1 MKKTRWI
8 IILFILLSQFKFI
21 YSQTTHIRGKV
32 SDTNKKPLEYFT
44 ATILTP
50 SDSSIIIGGAFIDG
64 IFEFPKIE
72 QNKCY
77 LQISC
82 VGYQTVTRQIDLS
95 ENNSIDIGTVQMK
108 NLELDEVTVFAKRP
122 TFRQVEGRLLID
134 VKGTA
139 LSEAGDIFDAL
150 KRSPGLIV
158 DNNNNIIVFGKGTPI
173 VFINEKEVQNQA
185 EIESLQSDDI
195 VSIEID
201 RNPSAEYSASRN
213 AVVRIKTKRITNDKI
228 SLQIYNRNY
237 FARKFSAQSGLQLAS
252 KINKTTASINYEYRD
267 FKSKNYEDAY
277 EINTQSEY
285 TISNNNS
292 TTRLPKTKTHNLFF
306 SLNQEINAKN
316 NIGFQYSYISTNQKQ
331 DSDSKQTINKT
342 NDGVTNRNI
351 LKDRDVDKNLH
362 IYNLNYQYDID
373 STSSLSVIG
382 DYTRS
387 ANHSTEDIGEANI
400 TNNSNLKSLIDNQND
415 YKIYSGKI
423 DFKTCLLQSINL
435 QTGVK
440 ASKVTNNGKVTS
452 VNQITTTENYQIND
466 KIDDRISAAYFNL
479 EPKLNNFKLEAG
491 FRYEYTDTKISSNE
505 KTVLDSTYGHW
516 FPSVLINKE
525 FSDYVNVTL
534 SYAKKIDRPSFNEL
548 STDITYFDALS
559 YSTGNPKIKPT
570 ISHNLDLS
578 FGLFKN
584 LSVNFAY
591 KYEKNARIQSAVSD
605 DVNPDIVKYTPVNI
619 KQAEYMYLNI
629 NYNYSGKKLNSTFSL
644 GGEKP
649 FIEIPYLEGVRKI
662 RQSSWYFQTNNDYS
676 ITSRTSIFANYL
688 YSSSSKDL
696 MTHFES
702 SSKLSVGVNT
712 SFFSKKLNVAIM
724 ANDIFN
730 TSDNSWEDKFGNI
743 VAGSAPDFDNSWV
756 RFSIKYNLYD
766 FKGGVKKKSA
776 SESELNRL

>member
-1 MKKTRWI
+1 MHRYL
-8 IILFILLSQFKFI
+8 LFLLFTF
-21 YSQTTHIRGKV
+21 QTLTSHSSNLKGKV
-32 SDTNKKPLEYFT
+32 INDQAISLEYFT
-44 ATILTP
+44 VAILLP
-50 SDSSIIIGGAFIDG
+50 QDSSIIIGGAFVDG
-64 IFEFPKIE
+64 YFEFEDLKVDQCLI
-72 QNKCY
+72 
-77 LQISC
+77 QISC
-82 VGYQTVTRQIDLS
+82 VGYQTVTQNIDFS
-95 ENNSIDIGTVQMK
+95 AINSIDIGTIQMK
-108 NLELDEVTVFAKRP
+108 NLELNEITVFAKRP

-139 LSEAGDIFDAL
+139 LSEAGDLFDAL
-150 KRSPGLIV
+150 KRSPGLVV
-158 DNNNNIIVFGKGTPI
+158 DNNNNITVSGKGTPI
-173 VFINEKEVQNQA
+173 VFINNREIQNKA
-185 EIESLQSDDI
+185 EIEALQSDDI
-195 VSIEID
+195 MSIEID
-201 RNPSAEYSASRN
+201 RNPSAEYSASGN
-213 AVVRIKTKRITNDKI
+213 AVVRIKTRKITNDKI
-228 SLQIYNRNY
+228 NLQIYNQNY
-237 FARKFSAQSGLQLAS
+237 FARKNSTLNGVQLNN
-252 KINKTTASINYEYRD
+252 KINKTTASINYSYKY
-267 FKSKNYEDAY
+267 FKSKNFEDAY

-285 TISNNNS
+285 TIANNNF
-292 TTRLPKTKTHNLFF
+292 TVRFPKTKTHNLFL
-306 SLNQEINAKN
+306 SLNQEITAKN

-342 NDGVTNRNI
+342 NNGVTNRNI
-351 LKDRDVDKNLH
+351 LKLRDVAKDLH

-382 DYTRS
+382 DYTRYV
-387 ANHSTEDIGEANI
+387 NHSTEDIGEKNI
-400 TNNSNLKSLIDNQND
+400 TNNLSLKSLIDNQND
-415 YKIYSGKI
+415 YTIYSGKI

-591 KYEKNARIQSAVSD
+591 SYEKNARILSAVSD
-605 DVNPDIVKYTPVNI
+605 NANPDIVKYTPVNI
-619 KQAEYMYLNI
+619 SQAEYLNLNI
-629 NYNYSGKKLNSTFSL
+629 DYNYSGKNLNSTFSF
-644 GGEKP
+644 GGKKP
-649 FIEIPYLEGVRKI
+649 FIEIPYMDELRKI
-662 RQSSWYFQTNNDYS
+662 RNSSWYFQTNNDYS

-688 YSSSSKDL
+688 YNSSSKDL

-712 SFFSKKLNVAIM
+712 SFFSKKLNIAIM

-730 TSDNSWEDKFGNI
+730 TSDNSWEDRYGNI
-743 VAGSAPDFDNSWV
+743 VAGSIPDQDNSWI
-756 RFSIKYNLYD
+756 RFSIKYNFNN
-766 FKGGVKKKSA
+766 FKGGLKKKSA

>member
-1 MKKTRWI
+1 MHRYL
-8 IILFILLSQFKFI
+8 LFLLFTF
-21 YSQTTHIRGKV
+21 QTLTSHSSNLRGKV
-32 SDTNKKPLEYFT
+32 INDQAISLEYFT
-44 ATILTP
+44 VAILLP
-50 SDSSIIIGGAFIDG
+50 QDSSIIIGGAFVDG
-64 IFEFPKIE
+64 YFEFEDLKVDQCLI
-72 QNKCY
+72 
-77 LQISC
+77 QISC
-82 VGYQTVTRQIDLS
+82 VGYQTVTQNIDFS
-95 ENNSIDIGTVQMK
+95 AINSIDIGTIQMK
-108 NLELDEVTVFAKRP
+108 NLELNEITVFAKRP

-139 LSEAGDIFDAL
+139 LSEAGDLFDAL
-150 KRSPGLIV
+150 KRSPGLVV
-158 DNNNNIIVFGKGTPI
+158 DNNNNITVSGKGTPI
-173 VFINEKEVQNQA
+173 VFINNREIQNKA
-185 EIESLQSDDI
+185 EIEALQSDDI
-195 VSIEID
+195 MSIEID
-201 RNPSAEYSASRN
+201 RNPSAEYSASGN
-213 AVVRIKTKRITNDKI
+213 AVVRIKTRKITNDKI
-228 SLQIYNRNY
+228 NLQIYNQNY
-237 FARKFSAQSGLQLAS
+237 FARKNSTLNGVQLNN
-252 KINKTTASINYEYRD
+252 KINKTTASINYSYKY
-267 FKSKNYEDAY
+267 FKSKNFEDAY

-285 TISNNNS
+285 TIANNNS
-292 TTRLPKTKTHNLFF
+292 TVRFPKTKTHNLFL
-306 SLNQEINAKN
+306 SLNQEITAKN

-342 NDGVTNRNI
+342 NNGVTNRNI
-351 LKDRDVDKNLH
+351 LKLRDVAKDLH

-382 DYTRS
+382 DYTRYV
-387 ANHSTEDIGEANI
+387 NHSTEDIGEKNI
-400 TNNSNLKSLIDNQND
+400 TNNLSLKSLIDNQND
-415 YKIYSGKI
+415 YTIYSGKI

-591 KYEKNARIQSAVSD
+591 SYEKNARILSAVSD
-605 DVNPDIVKYTPVNI
+605 NANPDIVKYTPVNI
-619 KQAEYMYLNI
+619 SQAEYLNLNI
-629 NYNYSGKKLNSTFSL
+629 DYNYSGKNLNSTFSF
-644 GGEKP
+644 GGKKP
-649 FIEIPYLEGVRKI
+649 FIEIPYMDELRKI
-662 RQSSWYFQTNNDYS
+662 RNSSWYFQTNNDYS

-688 YSSSSKDL
+688 YNSSSKDL

-712 SFFSKKLNVAIM
+712 SFFSKKLNIAIM

-730 TSDNSWEDKFGNI
+730 TSDNSWEDRYGNI
-743 VAGSAPDFDNSWV
+743 VAGSIPDQDNSWI
-756 RFSIKYNLYD
+756 RFSIKYNFNN
-766 FKGGVKKKSA
+766 FKGGLKKKSA